1 MHFPKI
7 RFRVLVLGGLALSH
21 SRLSSEGNRISLR
34 LAGGPG
40 QSAIMC
46 IRRLMCRTSS
56 SSRVRRGVII
66 DYHSINITLPSYALA
81 DFYSPPVQATDGEG
95 LELALELPRP
105 GFPRVWTVPIP
116 HLPAR
121 VSLNPTGTGIDGTS
135 ADSTSIPGKP
145 RKKWSPLLCHSWLG
159 SLRVDRGSN
168 CIVSDLFSVPILPP
182 TANVFT
188 SFWNPQRGATS
199 AVAAMACFLVLVVG
213 SRVGVTSSP
222 PPSPE

>member
-1 MHFPKI
+1 
-7 RFRVLVLGGLALSH
+7 
-21 SRLSSEGNRISLR
+21 
-34 LAGGPG
+34 
-40 QSAIMC
+40 
-46 IRRLMCRTSS
+46 MCRTSS

-81 DFYSPPVQATDGEG
+81 DFYSPPVQATDEESLELA

-168 CIVSDLFSVPILPP
+168 CIVSDLFSVPIFPP
-182 TANVFT
+182 TANVSRASGTHREVPPRLLLRWPVF
-188 SFWNPQRGATS
+188 
-199 AVAAMACFLVLVVG
+199 LVVG
-213 SRVGVTSSP
+213 SRAGVTSSP